1 MVTDLI
7 LRNFRCFSDISLT
20 LSNLTLLTGK
30 NDSGKSSVLDALAV
44 MYSSEQ
50 DQNIENGASI
60 TTGHNGLFL
69 QTKICTD
76 GMWDSDTHPK
86 GTSYVLRPY
95 KGSVPDI
102 RSDWGAKLPAQDF
115 VCQGIAPVF
124 GLQFEYQAIRMLG
137 NRINPNDLW
146 WNLCFKSRESAE
158 CKGYIYA
165 LTILGAALNCKK
177 EDLLL
182 IEHPET
188 GLHPSV
194 QHNLM
199 ERLAWFASR
208 GLQIILTTHSDHI
221 YNGLRCC
228 LKTDQIGLKNV
239 AVWQLKLDKHGVSHA
254 VDVKLGKDGEEV
266 AAPHGLF
273 DQVGKDLDTLIG

>member
-1 MVTDLI
+1 
-7 LRNFRCFSDISLT
+7 
-20 LSNLTLLTGK
+20 
-30 NDSGKSSVLDALAV
+30 
-44 MYSSEQ
+44 
-50 DQNIENGASI
+50 
-60 TTGHNGLFL
+60 
-69 QTKICTD
+69 
-76 GMWDSDTHPK
+76 MWDSDTHPK

-239 AVWQLKLDKHGVSHA
+239 AAWQLELDKHGISHA